1 MIHDRNG
8 TWLKMRNYFARVAS
22 SFPFIAVENTGATA
36 YEQQKKLLCFQSW
49 WPDSLGLT
57 DEIVSFHDS

>member
-22 SFPFIAVENTGATA
+22 SCPFIALAVENTGATA
-36 YEQQKKLLCFQSW
+36 YEQQKNCCVFSLLRNGHF
-49 WPDSLGLT
+49 DIL
-57 DEIVSFHDS
+57 VA